1 MKIWLTLQTL
11 TFELASLYLL
21 EQSQMTLALWLAFI
35 SSHAIAAA
43 SFTGLCWL
51 VLPRVYKTPVIPALA
66 FIYTV
71 AFTMPVLG
79 MLCLASVFIV
89 ALYFPK
95 SEQKKRWRYTY
106 NQALPIHPEQ
116 LEANQYGYAALK
128 DILLFNPSDEKR
140 LMATN
145 SCRFLPHQQSIPLL
159 KLALTDRADDIRL
172 LAYAVIEKIEFNI
185 NRKIALLKRK
195 LEKKPSADTLQRIAE
210 SYWELCYL
218 GVAEGPIREFYLAEA
233 QQYLQKASELAT
245 SAAIEL
251 KLGRILLE
259 RQELASAQQHLVLA
273 QEKGLPKR
281 QVTPYLAEVMFGQ
294 KHYKEVASL
303 LRSLP
308 ARQSDLVTQLK
319 EYWRRAAS

>member
-21 EQSQMTLALWLAFI
+21 EQSQMTTALWLMFF
-35 SSHAIAAA
+35 SSHAVAAA
-43 SFTGLCWL
+43 SFTVLCWL
-51 VLPRVYKTPVIPALA
+51 VLPRAYKTPVIPALS
-66 FIYTV
+66 FIFV
-71 AFTMPVLG
+71 AAFTMPVLG

-95 SEQKKRWRYTY
+95 AEVKKRWQYTY
-106 NQALPIHPEQ
+106 SQALPIHPEQ

-145 SCRFLPHQQSIPLL
+145 SCRFLPYQQAMPLL
-159 KLALTDRADDIRL
+159 KLALTDKTDDIRL

-185 NRKIALLKRK
+185 NRKIALFKRK
-195 LEKKPSADTLQRIAE
+195 LERKSNADILQRIAE
-210 SYWELCYL
+210 GYWELCYL
-218 GVAEGPIREFYLAEA
+218 GIADGPIRNFYLAEA
-233 QQYLQKASELAT
+233 AGYLKQAHQLT
-245 SAAIEL
+245 PSAAIEL

-259 RQELASAQQHLVLA
+259 QQQYAQAKQHLELA
-273 QEKGLPKR
+273 QEKGLLKR

-294 KHYKEVASL
+294 KHYQAVATL
-303 LRSLP
+303 LQSLP
-308 ARQSDLVTQLK
+308 SRQSDLVTELK